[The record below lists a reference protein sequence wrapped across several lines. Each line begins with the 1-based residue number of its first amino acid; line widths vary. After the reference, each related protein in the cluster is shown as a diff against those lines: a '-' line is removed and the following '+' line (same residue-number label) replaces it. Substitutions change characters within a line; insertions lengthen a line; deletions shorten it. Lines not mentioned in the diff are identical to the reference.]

1 MELTSPQNLLHT
13 TIHRKKEGPL
23 NTNAALGTITFFFR
37 GRGTATLQKCIQSTP
52 TGLFVVKSLA
62 SPFYR
67 SAARSTQNGE
77 NADQSAVM
85 TCSRSGG
92 VSIVLSPSVQ

>member
-13 TIHRKKEGPL
+13 TIDRKKEGPL
-23 NTNAALGTITFFFR
+23 NTNAALGTT
-37 GRGTATLQKCIQSTP
+37 TLQKCIQSTP
-52 TGLFVVKSLA
+52 TGLFIVKSLA

-85 TCSRSGG
+85 ICSRSGG